1 MGVVDIPEVT
11 VQLRGQQRRQP
22 RAPWLT
28 AVLPLL
34 SPLLLLHRRTLHPT
48 PGQTPVVS
56 PRAETT
62 PIPVPTQVR
71 NYQRIKQNLSSS
83 PTTTLYSSPR

>member
-1 MGVVDIPEVT
+1 M
-11 VQLRGQQRRQP
+11 
-22 RAPWLT
+22 
-28 AVLPLL
+28 
-34 SPLLLLHRRTLHPT
+34 
-48 PGQTPVVS
+48 VS

-71 NYQRIKQNLSSS
+71 NYQRIKQNLSNS

>member
-1 MGVVDIPEVT
+1 MQKIKKYKKRGADTTEDNISRILVDLLTAPVHP
-11 VQLRGQQRRQP
+11 VFCRQP
-22 RAPWLT
+22 QP
-28 AVLPLL
+28 V
-34 SPLLLLHRRTLHPT
+34 S
-48 PGQTPVVS
+48 GQTPMVS

-62 PIPVPTQVR
+62 PIPVPTQIR

>member
-1 MGVVDIPEVT
+1 MVIELLEKHVDWVSA
-11 VQLRGQQRRQP
+11 LLSGLSRQP
-22 RAPWLT
+22 QIASGQP
-28 AVLPLL
+28 PL
-34 SPLLLLHRRTLHPT
+34 
-48 PGQTPVVS
+48 VS

-83 PTTTLYSSPR
+83 PTNTLYGSPR

>member
-1 MGVVDIPEVT
+1 MVIELLGNLKHAD
-11 VQLRGQQRRQP
+11 
-22 RAPWLT
+22 WLS
-28 AVLPLL
+28 ALL
-34 SPLLLLHRRTLHPT
+34 SGLSRQQ
-48 PGQTPVVS
+48 PGHQGQAAMVS

-83 PTTTLYSSPR
+83 PTTTLYGSPR

>member
-1 MGVVDIPEVT
+1 MFLLFP
-11 VQLRGQQRRQP
+11 LHHSRQP
-22 RAPWLT
+22 QT
-28 AVLPLL
+28 
-34 SPLLLLHRRTLHPT
+34 T
-48 PGQTPVVS
+48 GQTPMVS

-71 NYQRIKQNLSSS
+71 NYQRIKQNLSNS

>member
-1 MGVVDIPEVT
+1 MGVDSVEDM
-11 VQLRGQQRRQP
+11 VQMWKQQP
-22 RAPWLT
+22 RLDWLT
-28 AVLPLL
+28 TLF
-34 SPLLLLHRRTLHPT
+34 SPFFPSSQPQPT
-48 PGQTPVVS
+48 PGQTPMVS

>member
-1 MGVVDIPEVT
+1 MGVDTPEEVL
-11 VQLRGQQRRQP
+11 QIWKQQQQP
-22 RAPWLT
+22 RADWLT
-28 AVLPLL
+28 ALV
-34 SPLLLLHRRTLHPT
+34 SPFFPSRQPQPT
-48 PGQTPVVS
+48 PGQTPMVS

-62 PIPVPTQVR
+62 PIPVPTQIR